1 MTTLSKPKP
10 GKITPIRGK
19 SLENDLRALLKDER
33 SFDISLKC
41 SDGVTL
47 RACKNILSTRSDVF
61 NELIFNKSKEEIK
74 NIKFNKIS
82 SEVMKVILEF
92 LYTSNVKKVDL
103 TIKDFVEMYYAAN
116 CFKLNELQKDIIEF
130 SKKILEDGN

>member
-1 MTTLSKPKP
+1 MTTLSKLKP

-19 SLENDLRALLKDER
+19 SLENDLRALLNDER

-47 RACKNILSTRSDVF
+47 HACKNILSTRSDVF
-61 NELIFNKSKEEIK
+61 NNLIFNKSKSKENIK

-82 SEVMKVILEF
+82 SDVMKVILEF
-92 LYTSNVKKVDL
+92 LYTSNIKKVDL

-116 CFKLNELQKDIIEF
+116 CFKLIELQK
-130 SKKILEDGN
+130 ILLNSQRKF